1 MDLENKCLICAASCC
16 RLMVDVSKEEYQ
28 IFKNK
33 GLHKHFTTQT
43 DKYISKHPKHE
54 KKRHF
59 IDSLYK
65 ESYAELKK
73 DKSGLCAL
81 LDKNTLLCTIYKD
94 RPQACKDYKINS
106 KSCKKLYKCIS

>member
-1 MDLENKCLICAASCC
+1 MDLENKCFNCAASCC
-16 RLMVDVSKEEYQ
+16 RLTVDVSKEEYQ

-33 GLHKHFTTQT
+33 GLNKHFITQT
-43 DKYISKHPKHE
+43 DKYISKNPKHE
-54 KKRHF
+54 NKRPF
-59 IDSLYK
+59 IDSLYI

-81 LDKNTLLCTIYKD
+81 LDKNTLLCTIYED
-94 RPQACKDYKINS
+94 RPQACKDYQINS